1 MVHFAIS
8 HLCLEQNYGIMS
20 FFSQR
25 NTGNEFQQIMDRL
38 KAIEAM
44 LIKLTGKKDSLKN
57 EEYLDNADMCTL
69 LGITKR
75 TLQRYR
81 QYGVVPYY
89 MMKGK
94 PYYKKVEV
102 QESLKRILKDYN
114 HNFKFKK

>member
-1 MVHFAIS
+1 M
-8 HLCLEQNYGIMS
+8 
-20 FFSQR
+20 
-25 NTGNEFQQIMDRL
+25 NTVSNEFQQIMEKLELIVTML
-38 KAIEAM
+38 K
-44 LIKLTGKKDSLKN
+44 KLSEKKDILNS
-57 EEYLDNADMCTL
+57 EEYMDNGDMCAL

-94 PYYKKVEV
+94 PYYKKDEV